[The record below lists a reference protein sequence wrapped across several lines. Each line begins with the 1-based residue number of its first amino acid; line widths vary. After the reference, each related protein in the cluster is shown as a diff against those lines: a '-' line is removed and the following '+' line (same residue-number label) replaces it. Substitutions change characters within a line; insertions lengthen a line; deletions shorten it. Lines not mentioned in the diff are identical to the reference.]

1 MKKNDLIAAMVENGM
16 SKQDAVHAL
25 VVLAKIAEEQI
36 TAGNAFA
43 LPGIATIQIAERAA
57 RTGRNPATGE
67 TIQIEAKRALK
78 IKPVKAIKD
87 LV

>member
-16 SKQDAVHAL
+16 SKQDAIHAL

-67 TIQIEAKRALK
+67 TIQIEAKRVLK
-78 IKPVKAIKD
+78 IKPVKALKD